1 MKKNKILENLIY
13 LAIFLIPLYLVKI
26 KIGFLPTNAL
36 EIIILGIFL
45 LWIFFDK
52 EKIKARDFFIEYK
65 RYVIFSGMMFLGV
78 LLSTFFSGNSTESW
92 GIIKSWFLV
101 PIMLFF
107 LIERIVEKEK
117 AEYAF
122 WAYFFSA
129 TMVVIISLGYL
140 ILNQL
145 TYDGRLA
152 GIFNSPNYLAMYLA
166 PAIIIALEQWQNL
179 KRNFK
184 NIIILCLSSIL
195 VAFYLTYSYAGWI
208 SVIVAIMIIMI
219 IKNKISFKKIGII
232 IAIFL
237 LLFLSQLNSKKLT
250 DILSANPRSSLSSR
264 SMIWQASEK
273 MIENNFVF
281 GIGPGNFQKT
291 YLEYQKFYPPYL
303 EWAVP
308 HPNNLYLTWWL
319 YGGILG
325 VIGFFG
331 LVFFF
336 LRDVLEKSKKE
347 PKQVLFVALGI
358 MLVILIHGIFDT
370 TYFKNDLAIIF
381 WLNFLVLKK

>member
-347 PKQVLFVALGI
+347 PRQVLFVALGI

>member
-219 IKNKISFKKIGII
+219 IKNKRDN
-232 IAIFL
+232 
-237 LLFLSQLNSKKLT
+237 NS
-250 DILSANPRSSLSSR
+250 D
-264 SMIWQASEK
+264 
-273 MIENNFVF
+273 F
-281 GIGPGNFQKT
+281 
-291 YLEYQKFYPPYL
+291 
-303 EWAVP
+303 
-308 HPNNLYLTWWL
+308 
-319 YGGILG
+319 
-325 VIGFFG
+325 
-331 LVFFF
+331 
-336 LRDVLEKSKKE
+336 
-347 PKQVLFVALGI
+347 FVA
-358 MLVILIHGIFDT
+358 FPFST
-370 TYFKNDLAIIF
+370 K
-381 WLNFLVLKK
+381 